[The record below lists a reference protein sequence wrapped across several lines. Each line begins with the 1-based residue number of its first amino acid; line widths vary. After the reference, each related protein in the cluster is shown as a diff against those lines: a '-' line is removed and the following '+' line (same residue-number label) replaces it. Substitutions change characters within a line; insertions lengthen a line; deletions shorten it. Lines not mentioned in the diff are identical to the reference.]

1 MIKKRKLCKL
11 ANIGYNLLKVGACI
25 AICFDAMCFGNIIL
39 NRSGDK
45 RFYKSLFYQDA
56 KLETGG
62 NEILV
67 ILHDFSDEEAYIVK
81 QSIREID
88 YLSANLNYVFADEQY
103 IETDQVLNIYN
114 NCDLS
119 NISAA

>member
-39 NRSGDK
+39 NHSGDK

-67 ILHDFSDEEAYIVK
+67 ILHDFSDEKAYIVK